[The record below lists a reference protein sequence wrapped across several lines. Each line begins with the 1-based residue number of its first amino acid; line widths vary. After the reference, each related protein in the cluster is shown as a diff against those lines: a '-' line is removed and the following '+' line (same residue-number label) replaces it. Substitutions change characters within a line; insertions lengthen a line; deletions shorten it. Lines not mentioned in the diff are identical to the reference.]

1 MKNILTSTLAMF
13 MAVAACFTSNAETLT
28 LTPGSISAGIAADAA
43 PVELIIKGEIDIRD
57 FDYMRDNF
65 WRTLRTL
72 DLSEA
77 RVAAYEGEPT
87 LTGVSKSEA
96 DVLPDGALMFGCL
109 TEVKLPATLKAI
121 GDGALASTAIKE
133 IIIPATVE
141 KIGTSAF
148 ANCNSLESVVLPASV
163 KVLGA
168 NAFADCGALRS
179 ADISAAAPGE
189 VPAGT
194 FARCIALAEVSLPS
208 VAEIGASAFA
218 GCKALTAME
227 FPKSLKRIDEKAFYG
242 SGLAAADLA
251 GCPALS
257 EIGAWS
263 FAACADLASVT
274 FPESLKELGTGA
286 FYSASALTLGEL
298 PPVARLSDLSLAAI
312 GGMAD
317 ASLTLPEGVEIGD
330 YAMSG
335 WKGVQLLTLP
345 ETTGRIGTEAMAGW
359 TDLATIDGLNAVE
372 VPLLGEEVWKGIDP
386 SLVTLRVYDIKAD
399 DFKAADQWKDFRFD
413 VVTGVDD
420 AAADG
425 AGRLRAW
432 FEGMTLNVEAPSE
445 IAAMEIYDVE
455 GRRYS
460 FPTVASEPTRRA
472 VDTSAW
478 GVRVLLVRVQLA
490 DGSAA
495 ALKLAR

>member
-1 MKNILTSTLAMF
+1 MKNILTVI
-13 MAVAACFTSNAETLT
+13 VAASAFFNINAETLT

-43 PVELIIKGEIDIRD
+43 PAELIIKGEIDIRD
-57 FDYMRDNF
+57 FDYIRDNF

-77 RVAAYEGEPT
+77 RIAAYEGEPT
-87 LTGVSKSEA
+87 LIGVSKSEA
-96 DVLPDGALMFGCL
+96 DVLPDGALMLGSL
-109 TEVKLPATLKAI
+109 TEVTLPASLKAI

-133 IIIPATVE
+133 IVIPATVE
-141 KIGTSAF
+141 KIG
-148 ANCNSLESVVLPASV
+148 V
-163 KVLGA
+163 
-168 NAFADCGALRS
+168 
-179 ADISAAAPGE
+179 
-189 VPAGT
+189 
-194 FARCIALAEVSLPS
+194 
-208 VAEIGASAFA
+208 SAFA
-218 GCKALTAME
+218 GCKALTAVE
-227 FPKSLKRIDEKAFYG
+227 FPKSLKKIDERAFYG

-251 GCPALS
+251 PAPTLG

-263 FAACADLASVT
+263 FAACGDLGIAT
-274 FPESLKELGTGA
+274 FPESLKELGIGA
-286 FYSASALTLGEL
+286 FYSSSALTLGEL

-312 GGMAD
+312 GGTAD

-335 WKGVQLLTLP
+335 WKGIQLLTLP

-386 SLVTLRVYDIKAD
+386 SGVLLRVYDTKAD

-413 VVTGVDD
+413 IVTGVDD

-432 FEGMTLNVEAPSE
+432 FEGMTLNVEAPAE

-460 FPTVASEPTRRA
+460 FPTVASESTRRA

>member
-1 MKNILTSTLAMF
+1 MKNILTVI
-13 MAVAACFTSNAETLT
+13 VAASAFFNINAETLT

-43 PVELIIKGEIDIRD
+43 PAELIIKGEIDIRD
-57 FDYMRDNF
+57 FDYIRDNF

-77 RVAAYEGEPT
+77 RIAAYEGEPT
-87 LTGVSKSEA
+87 LIGVSKSEA
-96 DVLPDGALMFGCL
+96 DVLPDGALMLGSL
-109 TEVKLPATLKAI
+109 TEVTLPASLKAI

-133 IIIPATVE
+133 IVIPATVE
-141 KIGTSAF
+141 KIGVSAF
-148 ANCNSLESVVLPASV
+148 ANCNSLESVAFPASV
-163 KVLGA
+163 KALGV
-168 NAFADCGALRS
+168 NAFADCGALKL
-179 ADISAAAPGE
+179 ADISAAALE
-189 VPAGT
+189 DVPAGA
-194 FARCIALAEVSLPS
+194 FARCAALAEASLPS

-218 GCKALTAME
+218 GCKALTAVE
-227 FPKSLKRIDEKAFYG
+227 FPKSLKKIDERAFYG

-251 GCPALS
+251 PCPTLG

-263 FAACADLASVT
+263 FAACGDLASARST
-274 FPESLKELGTGA
+274 APRRLLL
-286 FYSASALTLGEL
+286 ASC

-312 GGMAD
+312 GGTAD

-330 YAMSG
+330 YAMAG
-335 WKGVQLLTLP
+335 WKGIQLLTLP

-386 SLVTLRVYDIKAD
+386 SGVLLRVYDTKAD

-413 VVTGVDD
+413 IVTGVDD

-432 FEGMTLNVEAPSE
+432 FEGMTLNVEAPAE

-460 FPTVASEPTRRA
+460 FPTVASESTRRA

>member
-1 MKNILTSTLAMF
+1 MLLTK
-13 MAVAACFTSNAETLT
+13 AEAQE
-28 LTPGSISAGIAADAA
+28 S
-43 PVELIIKGEIDIRD
+43 LIQ
-57 FDYMRDNF
+57 MQ
-65 WRTLRTL
+65 
-72 DLSEA
+72 
-77 RVAAYEGEPT
+77 
-87 LTGVSKSEA
+87 
-96 DVLPDGALMFGCL
+96 
-109 TEVKLPATLKAI
+109 
-121 GDGALASTAIKE
+121 
-133 IIIPATVE
+133 
-141 KIGTSAF
+141 TSAENF
-148 ANCNSLESVVLPASV
+148 EKQAGSLNEKYSS
-163 KVLGA
+163 
-168 NAFADCGALRS
+168 
-179 ADISAAAPGE
+179 
-189 VPAGT
+189 
-194 FARCIALAEVSLPS
+194 
-208 VAEIGASAFA
+208 

-227 FPKSLKRIDEKAFYG
+227 FPKSLKKIDEKAFYG

-251 GCPALS
+251 GCPALG

-263 FAACADLASVT
+263 FAVCGDLTSAT

-312 GGMAD
+312 GGTAD
-317 ASLTLPEGVEIGD
+317 ASLTLPEGIEIGD

-386 SLVTLRVYDIKAD
+386 SEVLLRVYDTKAD

-432 FEGMTLNVEAPSE
+432 FEGMTLNVEAPLE

-460 FPTVASEPTRRA
+460 FPTVASCLLY
-472 VDTSAW
+472 TSDA
-478 GVRVLLVRVQLA
+478 A
-490 DGSAA
+490 DD
-495 ALKLAR
+495 

>member
-1 MKNILTSTLAMF
+1 MKNILTVI
-13 MAVAACFTSNAETLT
+13 VAASAFFNINAETLT

-43 PVELIIKGEIDIRD
+43 PAELIIKGEIDIRD
-57 FDYMRDNF
+57 FDYIRDNF

-77 RVAAYEGEPT
+77 RIAAYEGEPT
-87 LTGVSKSEA
+87 LIGVSKSEA
-96 DVLPDGALMFGCL
+96 DVLPDGALMLGSL
-109 TEVKLPATLKAI
+109 TEVTLPASLKAI

-133 IIIPATVE
+133 IVIPATVE
-141 KIGTSAF
+141 KIGVSAF
-148 ANCNSLESVVLPASV
+148 ANCNSLESVAFPASV
-163 KVLGA
+163 KALGV
-168 NAFADCGALRS
+168 NAFADCGALKL
-179 ADISAAAPGE
+179 ADISAAALE
-189 VPAGT
+189 DVPAGA
-194 FARCIALAEVSLPS
+194 FARCAALAEASLPS

-218 GCKALTAME
+218 GCKALTAVE
-227 FPKSLKRIDEKAFYG
+227 FPKSLKKIDERAFYG

-251 GCPALS
+251 PCPTLG

-263 FAACADLASVT
+263 FAACGDLASARST
-274 FPESLKELGTGA
+274 APRRLLL
-286 FYSASALTLGEL
+286 ASC

-312 GGMAD
+312 GGTAD

-335 WKGVQLLTLP
+335 WKGIQLLTLP

-386 SLVTLRVYDIKAD
+386 SGVLLRVYDTKAD

-413 VVTGVDD
+413 IVTGVDD

-432 FEGMTLNVEAPSE
+432 FEGMTLNVEAPAE

-460 FPTVASEPTRRA
+460 FPTVASESTRRA

>member
-13 MAVAACFTSNAETLT
+13 LAAAACFTSNAETLT

-43 PVELIIKGEIDIRD
+43 PAELIIKGEIDIRD
-57 FDYMRDNF
+57 FDYIRDNF

-77 RVAAYEGEPT
+77 RIAAYEGVPT

-96 DVLPDGALMFGCL
+96 DVLPDGALMLGSL
-109 TEVKLPATLKAI
+109 TEVTLPATLKAI
-121 GDGALASTAIKE
+121 GDGALASTAVKE
-133 IIIPATVE
+133 IVIPATVE

-148 ANCNSLESVVLPASV
+148 ANCNSLESVVLPAAV
-163 KVLGA
+163 NALGV
-168 NAFADCGALRS
+168 NAFADCGTLKS
-179 ADISAAAPGE
+179 ADLSAAALQE
-189 VPAGT
+189 VPADA
-194 FARCIALAEVSLPS
+194 FARCAALADVTLPS

-227 FPKSLKRIDEKAFYG
+227 FPKSLKKIDEKAFYG

-251 GCPALS
+251 GCPALG

-263 FAACADLASVT
+263 FAVCGDLTSAT

-312 GGMAD
+312 GGTAD
-317 ASLTLPEGVEIGD
+317 ASLTLPDGIEIGD

-335 WKGVQLLTLP
+335 WKGVQLLILP

-386 SLVTLRVYDIKAD
+386 SLVTLSVYDIKAD

-432 FEGMTLNVEAPSE
+432 FEGMTLNVDAPSE

>member
-1 MKNILTSTLAMF
+1 MKNILTVI
-13 MAVAACFTSNAETLT
+13 VAATAFFNINAETLT
-28 LTPGSISAGIAADAA
+28 LTPGSISAEIAADAA
-43 PVELIIKGEIDIRD
+43 PAELIIKGEIDIHD
-57 FDYMRDNF
+57 FDYIRDNF

-77 RVAAYEGEPT
+77 RIAAYEGEPT

-96 DVLPDGALMFGCL
+96 DVLPDGALMLGSL
-109 TEVKLPATLKAI
+109 TEVTLPATLKAI
-121 GDGALASTAIKE
+121 GDGALASTAVKE
-133 IIIPATVE
+133 IVIPATVE

-148 ANCNSLESVVLPASV
+148 ANCNSLERVVLPSAV
-163 KVLGA
+163 KAVGA
-168 NAFADCGALRS
+168 NAFADCGALKS
-179 ADISAAAPGE
+179 ADISAAAIE
-189 VPAGT
+189 AVPADA
-194 FARCIALAEVSLPS
+194 FARCAALADVTLPS

-227 FPKSLKRIDEKAFYG
+227 FPKSLKKIDEKAFYG

-251 GCPALS
+251 GCPALG

-263 FAACADLASVT
+263 FAVCGDLTSAT

-312 GGMAD
+312 GGTAD
-317 ASLTLPEGVEIGD
+317 ASLTLPEGIEIGD

-386 SLVTLRVYDIKAD
+386 SEVLLRVYDTKAD

-432 FEGMTLNVEAPSE
+432 FEGMTLNVEAPLE